1 MTIPTFKRIKIEAYK
16 PGKSF
21 LKKKESSIKLSANE
35 SALGFSPRVKKV
47 LHGKNIQISRYPDS
61 KAIELRKLISKKFK
75 CDFNKTICGS
85 GSDEVIQMLCQLF
98 LKPGDE
104 VIVPKF
110 SFIMYRLYSSIV
122 GAKVVFSKEKNFKIS
137 VDEIIKKVNRKTKIV
152 FIANPNN
159 PTGTYL
165 YKKELINLRKRLN
178 GRILLVVDD
187 AYSEYMKDKKYS
199 SGLRTF
205 KNIKNVFILRTF
217 SKVYGLASLRIGWG
231 YGNKKII
238 DALNVIKPPFNVNR
252 IAQLCAIES
261 LKDREFVN
269 KSVKHNFFWSKLIK
283 EKLEKYKIT
292 TNKVSGNFLLLNF
305 NKCKL
310 SADNIERKLQ
320 KRGLILRETRTYGIN
335 NCLRLTIGNSLENK
349 LFLKVINKIFKNV

>member
-1 MTIPTFKRIKIEAYK
+1 
-16 PGKSF
+16 
-21 LKKKESSIKLSANE
+21 
-35 SALGFSPRVKKV
+35 
-47 LHGKNIQISRYPDS
+47 
-61 KAIELRKLISKKFK
+61 
-75 CDFNKTICGS
+75 
-85 GSDEVIQMLCQLF
+85 MLCQLF

-137 VDEIIKKVNRKTKIV
+137 VDAIIKKVNRKTKIV

-165 YKKELINLRKRLN
+165 YKNELINLRKRLN
-178 GRILLVVDD
+178 SKILLVVDD

-199 SGLRTF
+199 SGLKTF
-205 KNIKNVFILRTF
+205 KNFRNVFILRTF
-217 SKVYGLASLRIGWG
+217 SKVYGLASLRVGWG

-261 LKDREFVN
+261 LKDKEFIN

-283 EKLEKYKIT
+283 DNLKKYSIT

-305 NKCKL
+305 KKCKL
-310 SADNIERKLQ
+310 SADNIEKKLKK
-320 KRGLILRETRTYGIN
+320 KRLILRETRTYGIK
-335 NCLRLTIGNSLENK
+335 NCLRLTIGNNLENK
-349 LFLKVINKIFKNV
+349 LFLKAINGILKNV

>member
-1 MTIPTFKRIKIEAYK
+1 MTLPTFKRIKIEAYR
-16 PGKSF
+16 PGRSF
-21 LKKKESSIKLSANE
+21 LKKTRHAIKLSANE

-47 LHGKNIQISRYPDS
+47 LKAKNIEISRYPDS

-104 VIVPKF
+104 VIVPEF

-165 YKKELINLRKRLN
+165 YKNELINLRKRLN
-178 GRILLVVDD
+178 SKILLVVDD

-199 SGLRTF
+199 SGLKTF
-205 KNIKNVFILRTF
+205 KNFRNVFILRTF

-231 YGNKKII
+231 YGNKEII

-261 LKDREFVN
+261 LKDKEFIN

-283 EKLEKYKIT
+283 DNLKKYSIT
-292 TNKVSGNFLLLNF
+292 TNEVSGNFLLLNF

-310 SADNIERKLQ
+310 SADNIEKKLN
-320 KRGLILRETRTYGIN
+320 KKNLILRETRTYGIK
-335 NCLRLTIGNSLENK
+335 NCLRLTIGNNLENK
-349 LFLKVINKIFKNV
+349 LFLKAINGIFKNV